1 MRFAWAL
8 AGWLTQ
14 DEECDDNGWLAAAAA
29 RYFCLQTLEKTQN
42 Q

>member
-8 AGWLTQ
+8 AGWLTMKNAMI
-14 DEECDDNGWLAAAAA
+14 NGWLAAAAA